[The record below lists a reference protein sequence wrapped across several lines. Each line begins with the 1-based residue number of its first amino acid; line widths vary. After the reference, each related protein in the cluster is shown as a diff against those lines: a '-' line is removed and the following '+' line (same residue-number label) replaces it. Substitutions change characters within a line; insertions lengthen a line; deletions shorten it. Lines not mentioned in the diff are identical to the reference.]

1 MFQAAKSIVS
11 TASKSFPDLVS
22 FWTNKEDKQPGHERP
37 TWLQDL
43 RNKDRRYVPLGTQ
56 LEKNKTTS
64 TGASHEEETTQ
75 DHNESANY
83 SDTGQL
89 QVCEHFGQRMIDIL
103 LFIIKLNHG
112 MRFPTMWHVRPA

>member
-64 TGASHEEETTQ
+64 TGVSHEEETTQ
-75 DHNESANY
+75 DHNESAFY

-89 QVCEHFGQRMIDIL
+89 KVREHVVQHMIFCYFSHSDVSIL
-103 LFIIKLNHG
+103 IYIYTNNVLCL
-112 MRFPTMWHVRPA
+112 